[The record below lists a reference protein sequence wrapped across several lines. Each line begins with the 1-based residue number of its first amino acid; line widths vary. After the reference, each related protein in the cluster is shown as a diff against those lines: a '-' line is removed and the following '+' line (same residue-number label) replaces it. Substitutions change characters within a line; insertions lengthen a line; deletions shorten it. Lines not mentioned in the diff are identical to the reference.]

1 MILKASMQMIER
13 IEKYGQTGAS
23 GYCGETVEE
32 IAEAALKKYD
42 RDVHSRMTQQRNRRW
57 FFIVAM
63 W

>member
-1 MILKASMQMIER
+1 LEESKNMGKRVPVVRAD
-13 IEKYGQTGAS
+13 GD
-23 GYCGETVEE
+23 CGETVEE

-42 RDVHSRMTQQRNRRW
+42 SDVHSRMTQQQNRRW